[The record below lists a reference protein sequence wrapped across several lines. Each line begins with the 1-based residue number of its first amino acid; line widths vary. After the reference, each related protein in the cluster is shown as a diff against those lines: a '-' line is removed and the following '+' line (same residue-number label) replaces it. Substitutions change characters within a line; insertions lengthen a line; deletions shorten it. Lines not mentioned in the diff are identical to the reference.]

1 MIPAKMLDIYINRNE
16 TVIVDVR
23 NQEEYNRGHI
33 RGAINIS
40 YEEESKLCQLSKSKT
55 YIVYCDRGAVSLI
68 AARLMIKCGLNVKAI
83 TGGIVAY
90 RGVNYI
96 DMQ

>member
-1 MIPAKMLDIYINRNE
+1 MIPAKMLDIYIERNE
-16 TVIVDVR
+16 TVILDVR
-23 NQEEYNRGHI
+23 NQDEYSKGHI

-40 YEEESKLCQLSKSKT
+40 YEEEGKLCQLSKNKT
-55 YIVYCDRGAVSLI
+55 YIVYCDRGALSLI
-68 AARLMIKCGLNVKAI
+68 AARLMIKCGLNVKVI